1 MPQTRTDDPLG
12 DSMTIEIPGYR
23 AGTWTLDPAHSEVT
37 FSVRHMMISKVRGTF
52 GVKSA
57 TLVAPENPLDATVTA
72 SVDVASI
79 DTNDENR
86 DAHLRS
92 ADFFDTDEYPT
103 MEFVSTRTRVE
114 GGDFL
119 VDGDLSI
126 RGVTK
131 PVTFEF
137 DFGGFGQDPYG
148 NYKAGASATTVINRE
163 DFGLTWNAALETGGV
178 LVGKDVTITLD
189 LQGSLQD

>member
-1 MPQTRTDDPLG
+1 
-12 DSMTIEIPGYR
+12 MTIEIPGYR

-119 VDGDLSI
+119 VGGDLSI

>member
-1 MPQTRTDDPLG
+1 
-12 DSMTIEIPGYR
+12 MTIEIPGYR